1 MFNLPFFIDG
11 ENLVITAYDVIRRE
25 TRRYNRESNDAELGN
40 YVKGV
45 VDLQTELYKNAQICL
60 IKRKKCYRIPTIR
73 NIFRKQF
80 NN

>member
-1 MFNLPFFIDG
+1 MDINITN

-45 VDLQTELYKNAQICL
+45 VDLQTELYKNAQFQTAL
-60 IKRKKCYRIPTIR
+60 NELDESEEY
-73 NIFRKQF
+73 
-80 NN
+80 